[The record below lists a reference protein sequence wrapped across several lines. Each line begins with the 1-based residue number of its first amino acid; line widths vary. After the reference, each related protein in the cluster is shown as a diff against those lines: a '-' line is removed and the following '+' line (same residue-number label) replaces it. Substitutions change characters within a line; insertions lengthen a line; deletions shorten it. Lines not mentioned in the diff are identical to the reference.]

1 MRPWHYIRGNKT
13 SSVPERHIFVDTE
26 TERIPVGADTWR
38 HKLKLG
44 WACYVRTSAKN
55 DIIKEDWRYFTT
67 TEQFWDWLESKC
79 HDKKK
84 VLIWAHNIGFDF
96 AVVEGFR
103 ILNERGWDLKKWIQ
117 DAQRVL
123 ITYRRN
129 NATIQILDTLN
140 YFKASL
146 KQIGDDIGIPKGK
159 IDFATCSLSELSDY
173 CRNDVAIIRKAVL
186 SLVDFI
192 RHEDLGTFKPT
203 IAGQAFT
210 AFKHRF
216 MDHKILVH
224 NRVPAIN
231 LERAAYRGGRTEC
244 FYIGKVEGKAYNL
257 DVNSMYPYVMMREQY
272 PTQLAGYNENVELSY
287 LKYLMRHYLVLA
299 RVKVKVEEPAIGIK
313 KKRLI
318 FPLGDF
324 EAVLTSPE
332 LEWVLDH
339 GEISEIKELAWY
351 ESAPIFEK
359 YVNYMYTKR
368 QEAKQKSN
376 KSDMI
381 FYKYLLNTLYGK
393 FGQRNQNWQEIG
405 EEANDGKE
413 YVEDFYDL
421 EKEAWRMIYH
431 FGGKIWEREGFAE
444 GYDSFV
450 AIPAFVTAYARMYLW
465 QLIKEAG
472 YGENVYYCDTDSLF
486 VNQAGYDRL
495 SIFMDDTK
503 LGFLKLEAKGALKI
517 NNVKDYV
524 FKNKRK
530 IKGVKTAAKELSNG
544 VYKQNQFVKFR
555 GAMHNGS
562 INNVLEKEVTKH
574 FAHNY
579 NKGVVQADGWVN
591 PFFLRNSLS
600 SEEIVA
606 TEVKRQKRVDVAMRA
621 IDRTERVRGRQL
633 MKTDI
638 YDEDSLLNR
647 EEKIEDALRE
657 AKRWILP

>member
-26 TERIPVGADTWR
+26 TERIPVGEDTWR

-44 WACYVRTSAKN
+44 WACYVRTSAKQAV
-55 DIIKEDWRYFTT
+55 IKEDWLSFSTNT
-67 TEQFWDWLESKC
+67 VFWDWVEKRC

-84 VLIWAHNIGFDF
+84 VLIWAHNMGFDF
-96 AVVEGFR
+96 AVLEGFR
-103 ILNERGWDLKKWIQ
+103 ILNDRGWELKKWIQ

-123 ITYRRN
+123 ITYRKGK
-129 NATIQILDTLN
+129 ATLQVLDTIN

-146 KQIGDDIGIPKGK
+146 KQIGEDIGLPKGE
-159 IDFATCSLSELSDY
+159 IDFDTCSLTELSDY
-173 CRNDVAIIRKAVL
+173 CYRDVEIIRKAIL
-186 SLVDFI
+186 SLVYFI

-244 FYIGKVEGKAYNL
+244 FRLGDIEGKAYNL
-257 DVNSMYPYVMMREQY
+257 DVNSMYPYVMQKEQY
-272 PTQLAGYNENVELSY
+272 PTLLVGYKENVSLPELNQT
-287 LKYLMRHYLVLA
+287 LRKFLVIA
-299 RVKVKVEEPAIGIK
+299 RVAVKIDEPAIGIK
-313 KKRLI
+313 KKQLI
-318 FPLGDF
+318 FPVGTF
-324 EAVLTSPE
+324 EAVLTTPE

-339 GEISEIKELAWY
+339 GEILEVKEVAWY
-351 ESAPIFEK
+351 ESASLFRK
-359 YVNYMYTKR
+359 YVTYMYTKR
-368 QEAKQKSN
+368 QKAKEKGNQA
-376 KSDMI
+376 DVI
-381 FYKYLLNTLYGK
+381 FYKYLLNSLYGK

-405 EEANDGKE
+405 EEENEGHE

-421 EKEAWRMIYH
+421 EKEGWRMIYH

-450 AIPAFVTAYARMYLW
+450 AIPAFVTAHARMYLW
-465 QLIKEAG
+465 RLIKEAG
-472 YGENVYYCDTDSLF
+472 YNECVFYCDTDSLF
-486 VNQAGYDRL
+486 VNQTGYDWL
-495 SIFMDDTK
+495 SIFGDDTK
-503 LGFLKLEAKGALKI
+503 LGFLKLEAAGQLTL

-524 FKNKRK
+524 FRGKRK
-530 IKGVKTAAKELSNG
+530 IKGVKTDAKEIGNG
-544 VYKQNQFVKFR
+544 VYKQNQFIKFR
-555 GAMHNGS
+555 GAMHKGI
-562 INNVLEKEVTKH
+562 INNVIEQEVTKH

-579 NKGVVQADGWVN
+579 NKGVVGADGWIK
-591 PFFLRNSLS
+591 PFFLRNGLTA
-600 SEEIVA
+600 EEIVA
-606 TEVKRQKRVDVAMRA
+606 EEVKHHKKVERA
-621 IDRTERVRGRQL
+621 LREIDRHDRVRGRQL

-638 YDEDSLLNR
+638 YEDDPTLLR

-657 AKRWILP
+657 AKRWIHA